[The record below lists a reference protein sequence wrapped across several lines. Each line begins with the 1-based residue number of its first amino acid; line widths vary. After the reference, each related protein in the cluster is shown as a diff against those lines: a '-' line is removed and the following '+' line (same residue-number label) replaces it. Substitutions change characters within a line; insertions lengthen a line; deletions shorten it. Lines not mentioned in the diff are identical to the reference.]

1 MTRSLPPS
9 AARTDFSDALRRCEA
24 LLAAGQ
30 PDEAIL
36 AARDALALDKASVPA
51 RLLLGLALLFC
62 ERSAEAAHE
71 LAEVLRREPQRLLAR
86 CALIRALLHERRADE
101 ALALARDPGLLDAG
115 AEFGGA
121 LGDFARAQAWPQ
133 HSDLL
138 HARVQ
143 RHPQDYASLL
153 ALAEASHTRGALGA
167 AVHWSERALALR
179 PQARAPREVLATA
192 LIDRGDV
199 EAGLAQYRELL
210 REPNADT
217 AARHLVLMHYDPHQ
231 DNERLYAAHR
241 DFAQR
246 HLSAFGAPFVPRRG
260 GASTLRVGWLSP
272 RFDEGPVATFL
283 GGLLDAFDRTRH
295 RHLLIAL
302 QPSRDATAGRLHA
315 LADDWIEASGLDD
328 EALLRRLRDLDL
340 DVLIDLAGH
349 STWNRARVVAQR
361 VAPLQISWLDW
372 FDTTASPAMDAWIS
386 DRWLTPEDSGQ
397 RYSERLLR
405 LPSGRFCYTPPRSS
419 PPADYGGDGRVRFAS
434 FNRLAKLNDA
444 VVATWAEIL
453 RRVPQAELELGTR
466 LLDDAATR
474 EYTSARFAR
483 HDIAPER
490 LRLHGRR
497 AYADLLE
504 AYRRVDVALD
514 PFPFSGC
521 TTTCD
526 ALWMGVPT
534 LALPGETF
542 VSRQSASLLWRLG
555 REEWIAR
562 DRDDYVERAVAIAS
576 EAAVLRT
583 RRASLRAAML
593 ERLCDAG
600 AQAADFAAAL
610 HELRGGSDAPTRV
623 DASRGTHS

>member
-1 MTRSLPPS
+1 MTEPS
-9 AARTDFSDALRRCEA
+9 IPFPAQPDVSDVLRRCEA
-24 LLAAGQ
+24 LLAAGHA
-30 PDEAIL
+30 ETAVT
-36 AARDALALDKASVPA
+36 AAREALALHPASVPA

-62 ERSAEAAHE
+62 GSFAEAADE
-71 LAEVLRREPQRLLAR
+71 LAEMVRREPRQLLAR

-101 ALALARDPGLLDAG
+101 ALAFACDPALLDAG
-115 AEFGGA
+115 TEFGGA
-121 LGDFARAQAWPQ
+121 LGDFADTGAWSQ
-133 HSDLL
+133 HSALL

-143 RHPQDYASLL
+143 RHPDDYPSLL
-153 ALAEASHTRGALGA
+153 ALAETSHTQGALGA
-167 AVHWSERALALR
+167 AMQWSERALARR

-199 EAGLAQYRELL
+199 EAGLARYRELL
-210 REPNADT
+210 REPNAQA
-217 AARHLVLMHYDPHQ
+217 AARHLVLMHYDPRQ
-231 DNERLYAAHR
+231 DNERLYAALR

-246 HLSAFGAPFVPRRG
+246 HLPAFGAPFVPRRSD
-260 GASTLRVGWLSP
+260 GATLRIGWLSP

-283 GGLLDAFDRTRH
+283 GGLLGAFDRTRH

-302 QPSRDATAGRLHA
+302 QPSRDAAAGRLRA
-315 LADDWIEASGLDD
+315 LADDWIEAHGLDD
-328 EALLRRLRDLDL
+328 ETLLRRLRALEL
-340 DVLIDLAGH
+340 DVLVDLAGH
-349 STWNRARVVAQR
+349 STWNRVRVVAQR
-361 VAPLQISWLDW
+361 VAPLQVSWLDW
-372 FDTTASPAMDAWIS
+372 FDTTALPAMDAWIS

-405 LPSGRFCYTPPRSS
+405 LPSGRFCYTPPPSS
-419 PPADYGGDGRVRFAS
+419 PPVDYAGDGRVRFAS

-466 LLDDAATR
+466 LLDDEATR
-474 EYTSARFAR
+474 DHTSARFAR
-483 HDIAPER
+483 HGIAPER

-555 REEWIAR
+555 REEWVAC
-562 DRDDYVERAVAIAS
+562 DRADYVERAVAIAAD
-576 EAAVLRT
+576 AAALRT
-583 RRASLRAAML
+583 RRATLRAATL
-593 ERLCDAG
+593 ERLCDAR

-610 HELRGGSDAPTRV
+610 RELGGGNGAP
-623 DASRGTHS
+623 G